1 MRKALKKYRL
11 FQLLYQYMLVGQ
23 QFFRFE
29 PIRLLGSLGWFSHD
43 WRWYQ
48 KHGAENPN
56 FSIDMTY
63 RLPMLA
69 DKTSHTPLDSIY
81 FHQDSWGVRQ
91 IAALKPQKH
100 VDVGSSA
107 MTMAMVAQFVPVTMV
122 DIRPLPYQTEGL
134 DFLEGS
140 ILDLPFASDSV
151 ESISSLC
158 VVEHIGLGRY
168 GDPLDVWGSEKA
180 IAELQRVTRP
190 GGHIVFSVP
199 VDEISRI
206 YFNAHR
212 AFTPTYLKSL
222 FHDCTLVNEAYI
234 YQGVLEKTWDP
245 AKGYG
250 VGLFLYRKNG

>member
-1 MRKALKKYRL
+1 MRRFLKRYDFFWFVYQTVIALK
-11 FQLLYQYMLVGQ
+11 
-23 QFFRFE
+23 QFFVFK
-29 PIRLLGSLGWFSHD
+29 PFSFVYAVAWFTED
-43 WRWYQ
+43 WLRY
-48 KHGAENPN
+48 KVLASSNPN
-56 FSIDMTY
+56 FKIKLRD

-91 IAALKPQKH
+91 IAAIKPQKH

-134 DFLEGS
+134 DFVQGS
-140 ILDLPFASDSV
+140 ILELPFANDSV

-180 IAELQRVTRP
+180 IAELQRVTSK

-199 VDEISRI
+199 VDEIGRI

-212 AFTPTYLKSL
+212 AFTPAYLKSL
-222 FHDCTLVNEAYI
+222 FNECTLVNEAYI
-234 YQGVLEKTWDP
+234 YQGVLEKAWDP